1 MLNLNDNW
9 WLLAGYVA
17 LEFNTDPGKKAIKK
31 SILTMKFC
39 MNLSTLGILNKK
51 NI

>member
-31 SILTMKFC
+31 IHLNYEILHDSVNFG
-39 MNLSTLGILNKK
+39 NSE
-51 NI
+51 